1 MPNRCNTA
9 CGVASRTTSL
19 SDPLG
24 ASLGATSRAIAT
36 SPRPDGSVP
45 RSQVFVCADSRS
57 IVSSAGSSTST
68 DADNSNWSVRPHSVP
83 TLNSLSSH
91 LASSSTSRV
100 SGSTLAGETSTS
112 LPRKQRIWSGGMG
125 YPAAAPMVGGSLG
138 ASPQPAPS
146 NSASASPDEKFS
158 PVPSGST
165 SLTTGGDASAK
176 AYSSRSC
183 IASSSPPTSRWS
195 RVLSAATVGDT
206 SPELEA

>member
-1 MPNRCNTA
+1 MR
-9 CGVASRTTSL
+9 GW
-19 SDPLG
+19 
-24 ASLGATSRAIAT
+24 
-36 SPRPDGSVP
+36 
-45 RSQVFVCADSRS
+45 
-57 IVSSAGSSTST
+57 SA
-68 DADNSNWSVRPHSVP
+68 
-83 TLNSLSSH
+83 H
-91 LASSSTSRV
+91 L
-100 SGSTLAGETSTS
+100 TLAGETSTS

-195 RVLSAATVGDT
+195 RVLSAATGASSAAEPAATTASPWRNSSLASSGRRTPFGTSTSSSPFHLSASSSAEMSTLSLAIGVLAE
-206 SPELEA
+206 SPERMRTATEKCSSPSSAGST